1 MRELQ
6 FAITVWLGV
15 LLIVAAVAKFRA
27 PHQFSEAVAGYG
39 LLPRQLLGPT
49 AWLVPGFE
57 VAIGVALLGGWYAS
71 VVLRVAAATFLVF
84 SLAMA
89 QTLIRGQR
97 PSCGCGVGEERPVSW
112 LLVARALGLAVLA
125 GVASL
130 GSARGGVSA
139 VLGRQPTMPRDA
151 ALAALI
157 TLLVLGLVWRSL
169 SVGLRVHSRMEA
181 MRR

>member
-1 MRELQ
+1 
-6 FAITVWLGV
+6 
-15 LLIVAAVAKFRA
+15 
-27 PHQFSEAVAGYG
+27 
-39 LLPRQLLGPT
+39 
-49 AWLVPGFE
+49 VPGFE
-57 VAIGVALLGGWYAS
+57 VAIGAALLAGWYAG
-71 VVLRVAAATFLVF
+71 VVLRLAAAAFLVF

-89 QTLIRGQR
+89 QTLVRGQR

-130 GSARGGVSA
+130 GAVRGGASA
-139 VLGRQPTMPRDA
+139 VMGPSPAVPWDA

-157 TLLVLGLVWRSL
+157 TLLVLGLAWRSL
-169 SVGLRVHSRMEA
+169 SVGLRVHSRMET